1 MYHTS
6 RSRGSLP
13 QGARRTRLLRAASWG
28 VQFLALGL
36 GALLTLAGAA
46 LTRAQAGTSV
56 EYQVKAVFLY
66 NFLQF
71 VEWPPDAFQNETA
84 PINLCVFLHDPFGG
98 ALDEI
103 LREKTI
109 KNRQLVARRVRE
121 VRDLRMC
128 QLVFAGDRD
137 NKGLPDI
144 LKGLIGTSAL
154 LVGESEEFAER
165 GGGIQF
171 YMEANKVRFSVNVD
185 AVQRARLMVSS
196 KLLALARIVHDDQR
210 PKGD

>member
-1 MYHTS
+1 MHHTS

-13 QGARRTRLLRAASWG
+13 QGARRTKLPRAAWG
-28 VQFLALGL
+28 VQFCALGL
-36 GALLTLAGAA
+36 GALLTLAGTT
-46 LTRAQAGTSV
+46 LTWAQASPSV

-103 LREKTI
+103 IRGKTI
-109 KNRQLVARRVRE
+109 ENRRLVARRVSE
-121 VRDLRMC
+121 VRDLRGC
-128 QLVFAGDRD
+128 QLVFAGDTD
-137 NKGLPDI
+137 NKRLPDI
-144 LKGLIGTSAL
+144 LKELTGTSAL
-154 LVGESEEFAER
+154 LVGDSEQFAER

-171 YMEANKVRFSVNVD
+171 YAEDNKVRFSINVD

-196 KLLALARIVHDDQR
+196 KLLALARIVHSDRR